1 MTNNLKNNIENNFT
15 ENCFKFILNHRWMIL
30 LFFLLISVVGCYSL
44 TKIKIDAI
52 PDITNKQVVI
62 NTKTLGIDPS
72 AIEKTITYPI
82 EAELYGIDGLREMR
96 SLSRFGL
103 SQIIL
108 IFDDNIDIHYARNQ
122 TLQRLSSL
130 QDKLPNGIK
139 PIIAP
144 LTTGIGEILIYRL
157 YSTKKL
163 EDKNISQLSESKNI
177 LNNYSKNQQ
186 VLDLMELRTIQE
198 FHLARELKKI
208 KGIAEIDSI
217 GGYERQLHLNANPK
231 QLVDLGMT
239 EKKLIEQIKTIG
251 ESIGGG
257 YIENNDLQKI
267 VRTNPNLK
275 SFEDVMNVAVKYD
288 HNGKTIK
295 LGEIVEVK
303 SEHSQRL
310 GSALYN
316 AQDAVIGTVMMQSG
330 GDVQRILKDVKNEI
344 NLFNQNN
351 DNVKIEILYD
361 REFLINS
368 TIKTVLKNLGEGIIL
383 VILVLC
389 LILGS
394 VKIGL
399 LVASS
404 LIFCV
409 FILAIF
415 MNFFNISANL
425 MSLGAIDF
433 GLLVDSS
440 VVMVEYFL
448 SKIYL
453 QKKDDHKINFFAKL
467 CASVYR
473 PIAIGVL
480 IIVLVYLPILLFGGI
495 EGKTFKPMAI
505 NMIICMIASLIT
517 AFLLMPVL
525 SFFFIKN
532 SQHNSSKIFEIIAKF
547 YEKILDYSLQKS
559 QKIIYFCIL
568 FFVTSMILINFIAS
582 DFLPTLNEGDIVFN
596 LVAQDSTSLSKTVEI
611 CKNIEKKILE
621 TEIAKLK
628 IDKIFSRIGSSQ
640 SGLDPMPQNS
650 GDIFLI
656 IKNQFKSDAKSIA
669 NQLNDIVKQQCLDC
683 EISYT
688 QPISMRFNE
697 MLEGS
702 RADLSLR
709 IFGEDL
715 EKLIIATKNI
725 KKILHQF
732 PEVQEV
738 NQDFINSIRKGN
750 FIDIIPNYPKIIQH
764 QINLSDVN
772 SDISNAMVGYQVGR
786 YFATEFPI
794 SIILHLSEKNRQHI
808 DSISAI
814 PVALNDGGSFPLK
827 EVVSIN
833 EVEDIVSIPRLFGK
847 RYSSLS
853 IYLKNTEYE
862 KFIKKANQKISEEK
876 ILPQNY
882 KIEWQGRFKNFNNS
896 KRQIL
901 LVIPVIILA
910 IFFILYKL
918 FNNLKII
925 LLIFSSIPF
934 ALSGA
939 IILLFIFSIKITIS
953 VYVGFIALI
962 GISLLNSI
970 ILLDHLQ
977 KNCDIKQVC
986 LQRLR
991 PILMTAIVAS
1001 LGFLPMAFAFGIGG
1015 EVQQPIAITVIGGI
1029 ISSTISTLILT
1040 PILYNKF
1047 INN

>member
-1 MTNNLKNNIENNFT
+1 MTSKFSEKIFT
-15 ENCFKFILNHRWMIL
+15 IILNHRFL
-30 LFFLLISVVGCYSL
+30 VLLIFLIISIAGCYSL
-44 TKIKIDAI
+44 TKVKIDAI

-62 NTKTLGIDPS
+62 NTKTFGIDPS

-108 IFDDNIDIHYARNQ
+108 IFDDKIDIHYARNQ

-130 QDKLPNGIK
+130 QDKLPFGLK
-139 PIIAP
+139 PTIGP

-157 YSTKKL
+157 YSTKNNSSIQSLDNSKTL
-163 EDKNISQLSESKNI
+163 DLQNKIIKNH
-177 LNNYSKNQQ
+177 Q

-198 FHLARELKKI
+198 FQLARELKKI

-251 ESIGGG
+251 ESFGGG

-275 SFEDVMNVAVKYD
+275 NFQDVMDVAVKYD

-303 SEHSQRL
+303 PEHSQRL

-316 AQDAVIGTVMMQSG
+316 SQDAVIGTVMMQSG
-330 GDVQRILKDVKNEI
+330 GNVQQVLKDVKNEI
-344 NLFNQNN
+344 KLFNQRNE
-351 DNVKIEILYD
+351 NVQIEILYD

-368 TIKTVLKNLGEGIIL
+368 TIKTVLKNLSEGVVL
-383 VILVLC
+383 VVLVLC

-394 VKIGL
+394 IKIGL

-415 MNFFNISANL
+415 MNLFNISANL

-453 QKKDDHKINFFAKL
+453 AKKNDDKINFFAKL
-467 CASVYR
+467 SASVYR
-473 PIAIGVL
+473 PIAIGVM
-480 IIVLVYLPILLFGGI
+480 IIVLVYLPILLFNGI

-505 NMIICMIASLIT
+505 NMMICMIASLIT

-525 SFFFIKN
+525 SYFFIKE
-532 SQHNSSKIFEIIAKF
+532 SQHISSKIFDKISNF
-547 YEKILDYSLQKS
+547 YEKILSYSLKKS
-559 QKIIYFCIL
+559 RKIIFLCL
-568 FFVTSMILINFIAS
+568 SFFSISIVLVFFISS

-596 LVAQDSTSLSKTVEI
+596 LVAKDSTSLSKTIDI
-611 CKNIEKKILE
+611 CKNIEEKILN
-621 TEIAKLK
+621 TPIAKQK
-628 IDKIFSRIGSSQ
+628 ISKIFSRIGSSE

-656 IKNQFKSDAKSIA
+656 IKDNFKADAKAIA
-669 NQLNDIVKQQCLDC
+669 DELNPLVKQQCLDC
-683 EISYT
+683 EISNT
-688 QPISMRFNE
+688 QPISMKFNE

-709 IFGEDL
+709 IFGDDL
-715 EKLIIATKNI
+715 EKLITATKKIKNI
-725 KKILHQF
+725 LSQF
-732 PEVQEV
+732 PDALEV

-750 FIDIIPNYPKIIQH
+750 FIDIIPDYQKIVKH
-764 QINLSDVN
+764 QINLSNVN
-772 SDISNAMVGYQVGR
+772 DDITNAMVGYQVGR

-794 SIILHLSEKNRQHI
+794 SIVLHLSEKNRQHI
-808 DSISAI
+808 DSISSI
-814 PVALNDGGSFPLK
+814 PVALADGGSFPLS

-862 KFIKKANQKISEEK
+862 KFIDKANQKIAEEK
-876 ILPQNY
+876 ILPSNY
-882 KIEWQGRFKNFNNS
+882 TIEWQGRFKNFNNG

-901 LVIPVIILA
+901 MVIPIIILA
-910 IFFILYKL
+910 IFFILFKL
-918 FNNLKII
+918 FNNLKIVLI
-925 LLIFSSIPF
+925 IFSSIPF

-970 ILLDHLQ
+970 ILLDHLRN
-977 KNCDIKQVC
+977 NCDIKQVC

-1040 PILYNKF
+1040 PILFAKF
-1047 INN
+1047 INKNKLS